1 MQRKNR
7 PLPYIG
13 TARTTGTAAII
24 APPSQPSPKS
34 RSGGIDSSTPTPGF
48 LCNPSTYKA
57 PIGYIRRGMKGVG
70 GDRSQHRQDVA
81 RHDQMVD
88 LVERMLDL
96 RKRLAKTEADHEKT
110 LLQRRIE
117 ATDKQIDRLIYEL
130 YELTEEEIKIVEET
144 ST

>member
-1 MQRKNR
+1 
-7 PLPYIG
+7 
-13 TARTTGTAAII
+13 
-24 APPSQPSPKS
+24 
-34 RSGGIDSSTPTPGF
+34 
-48 LCNPSTYKA
+48 
-57 PIGYIRRGMKGVG
+57 MKGVG

-96 RKRLAKTEADHEKT
+96 RKRLAKTEAGHEKT